1 MSHSPFAN
9 RPNADT
15 VTLLPILQ
23 RDLKK
28 WVAGQ
33 PAGRQAWVKATGFK
47 AEAGEICY
55 LPTDGKAGGVAQALI
70 GIEGGWG
77 DWGVWSLAGL
87 PERLPAGRYQLAG
100 ELPAEIASR
109 VALGWALG
117 CYRFERYRKSE
128 RALPVLVWPAGADKV
143 AVESMAGAITLVRD
157 LINTPAGDLG
167 PAELAEAAVALAKSA
182 KSKAK
187 VIVGDELLKQNYP
200 GIHTV
205 GRAAAQAPRL
215 IDFSWGDKKHPK
227 VTVVGKGVCF
237 DTGGLDLKPS
247 SGMLLMKKDMGGAAQ
262 TLGLAR
268 MIMEAGLKIRLRVLI
283 PAVENAV
290 SGNAFHPMDIIR
302 MRNGLTVEVGNTDAE
317 GRLILADALTEA
329 DSEKPDL
336 LIDFATLTGA
346 ARVALGPDLPA
357 LFSNDD
363 TLAGDILKAGEAEGD
378 PCWRLPLYQP
388 YKRMLKAKIADT
400 SSTGSGGF
408 AGSVTAALFLQN
420 FVSDTTPWVHF
431 DVYSWNPGDRPGR
444 PEGGEAQA
452 IRAVFAYLKGKY
464 A

>member
-1 MSHSPFAN
+1 MSQSAFAN
-9 RPNADT
+9 RANAGT
-15 VTLLPILQ
+15 VTLIPVRQ
-23 RDLKK
+23 RDLTQ
-28 WVAGQ
+28 WLAEQ
-33 PAGRQAWVKATGFK
+33 PAGRRAWVAATGFK
-47 AEAGEICY
+47 GEAGEICF
-55 LPTDGKAGGVAQALI
+55 LPTDGKDDAAPQVLI
-70 GIEGGWG
+70 GVEA
-77 DWGVWSLAGL
+77 DWGVWSVAGL
-87 PERLPAGRYQLAG
+87 PDRLPAGRYRLEAAFTPS
-100 ELPAEIASR
+100 EANR

-117 CYRFERYRKSE
+117 CYRFTRYRKDE
-128 RALPVLVWPAGADKV
+128 RVRPTLVWPAGADK
-143 AVESMAGAITLVRD
+143 AEVESMAAAIAMVRD

-167 PAELAEAAVALAKSA
+167 PAELADAAAGLAKAA

-187 VIVGDELLKQNYP
+187 VIVGDDLLKQNYP

-215 IDFSWGDKKHPK
+215 IDFTWGDKKHPK
-227 VTVVGKGVCF
+227 VTLVGKGVCF

-247 SGMLLMKKDMGGAAQ
+247 GGMLLMKKDMGGAAQ

-268 MIMEAGLKIRLRVLI
+268 MIMEAGLKVRLRVLI

-317 GRLILADALTEA
+317 GRLILADALVEA
-329 DSEKPDL
+329 DSEKPEL
-336 LIDFATLTGA
+336 LLDFATLTGA

-363 TLAGDILKAGEAEGD
+363 RLAADILAAGEAEGD

-420 FVSDTTPWVHF
+420 FVSDTTRWAHF
-431 DVYSWNPGDRPGR
+431 DVYSWNPSDRPGR

-452 IRAVFAYLKGKY
+452 IRAVFAYLKGQY